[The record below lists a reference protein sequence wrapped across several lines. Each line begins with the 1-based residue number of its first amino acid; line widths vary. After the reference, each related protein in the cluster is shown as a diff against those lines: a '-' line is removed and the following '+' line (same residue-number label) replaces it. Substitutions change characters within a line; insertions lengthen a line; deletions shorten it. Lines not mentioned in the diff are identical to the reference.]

1 MQPGQVATMG
11 DLRLVVFSRMSRSVL
26 TPAEASMVRY
36 AGDPRP
42 RVVSSRPAA
51 YADIPEFHVRNIG
64 ILKIIRVFG
73 VLSFL
78 GDAPVMLSILP
89 VTPRTRRAYDHRLR
103 EHVVRSGAISLM
115 Y

>member
-1 MQPGQVATMG
+1 
-11 DLRLVVFSRMSRSVL
+11 MSGRN
-26 TPAEASMVRY
+26 
-36 AGDPRP
+36 
-42 RVVSSRPAA
+42 PAA

-64 ILKIIRVFG
+64 IFKIIRGFG

-89 VTPRTRRAYDHRLR
+89 ATPRTRRAYDHRLR